1 MIDMTVSD
9 LEHRQL
15 DLRRVGWSY
24 VATKSGRT
32 MRNLWNTCPYPP
44 YQPTAFYLDNFEPLD
59 VVVIQRHPLDI
70 WKEYAYMLKVLTEKE
85 YVEWRN
91 R

>member
-1 MIDMTVSD
+1 M
-9 LEHRQL
+9 EHL
-15 DLRRVGWSY
+15 PLS
-24 VATKSGRT
+24 S
-32 MRNLWNTCPYPP
+32 
-44 YQPTAFYLDNFEPLD
+44 YQPTVFYLDNFEPLD